1 MNGQKRS
8 LRKKGSRS
16 ITSIDGGD
24 PPIEGLNVLMIAPTS
39 FFAGYGGH
47 VRILEEA
54 LILQKMGHEITICT
68 YHNGQDIEGLTIERT
83 LSIPWRQDYEVGS
96 SRHKMAFDTLLFLK
110 SLGVALRKRPNI
122 IHAHIHEGA
131 LIGYPISLLL
141 RIPLIFDLQG
151 SLTGEMIDHHFLQPD
166 GFFYRPTR
174 VLEEIIDHMPAA
186 IITSS
191 QHALNLLRDEF
202 HCDAELIH
210 IVPDCVKAEF
220 FRPSDDQESKAL
232 LRARLG
238 IPPDR
243 KIVVYLGL
251 LAEYQGIGLLLEG
264 ISRLRQRL
272 LDTHFLIM
280 GFPGVDY
287 YRLRTQQLGI
297 EDQVTFTG
305 KIPYREAPR
314 YLALGDVAVAPK
326 ISDSEGCGKLLNYM
340 AMALPTVAFD
350 TPVSRE
356 YLGDYGIYVERGNS
370 LAFAEAIDSLL
381 RDRDRALELGHRLRQ
396 RASRLYSWEEAGKRI
411 VDIYRSC
418 AA

>member
-1 MNGQKRS
+1 
-8 LRKKGSRS
+8 
-16 ITSIDGGD
+16 
-24 PPIEGLNVLMIAPTS
+24 MIAPTS
-39 FFAGYGGH
+39 LFADYGGH
-47 VRILEEA
+47 VRILEET

-68 YHNGQDIEGLTIERT
+68 YHNGEDVEGLTIERT
-83 LSIPWRQDYEVGS
+83 LSIPWRQHYEVGS
-96 SRHKMAFDTLLFLK
+96 SRHKMAFDLLLFLK
-110 SLGVALRKRPNI
+110 SLTVALRKRPNI

-151 SLTGEMIDHHFLQPD
+151 SMTSEMIDHHFLNPD
-166 GFFYRPTR
+166 GSFHRPVR
-174 VLEEIIDHMPAA
+174 ILEEIIDHLPAA

-191 QHALNLLRDEF
+191 QHAMNLLCDEF

-210 IVPDCVKAEF
+210 VIPDCVNAEF

-232 LRARLG
+232 LRTRLG

-251 LAEYQGIGLLLEG
+251 LAEWQGTGLLLEG
-264 ISRLRQRL
+264 VSRLRQRFF
-272 LDTHFLIM
+272 DTHFLIM

-287 YRLRTQQLGI
+287 YRLRAQQLGI
-297 EDQVTFTG
+297 EDHVTFTG

-326 ISDSEGCGKLLNYM
+326 ISDTEGCGKLLNYM

-356 YLGDYGIYVERGNS
+356 YLGDYGVYVERGNP

-381 RDRDRALELGHRLRQ
+381 RDRDQALELGRRLRQ
-396 RASRLYSWEEAGKRI
+396 RASQIYSWEEAGKRI

-418 AA
+418 IA